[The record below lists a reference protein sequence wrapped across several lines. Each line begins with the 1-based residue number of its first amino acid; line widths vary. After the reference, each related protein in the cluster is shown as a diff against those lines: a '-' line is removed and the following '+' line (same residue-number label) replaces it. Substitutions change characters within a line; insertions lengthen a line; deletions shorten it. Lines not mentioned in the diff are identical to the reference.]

1 MKRGWIG
8 AALVLW
14 LAARGS
20 HAAEVAILKSA
31 DTLAWRP
38 AVEALRRAGSAHTF
52 SEHDFRGERA
62 EGTRILAEL
71 KDKGAILVALGPLAA
86 QMAHEA
92 LPAAPL
98 VFCMVSEPDKMG
110 LSPAIG
116 LTGVAF
122 RIPVRN
128 QLAAFRMV
136 NPRGVRIGVV
146 HGPDAA
152 EAVAEGLKA
161 APLVRL
167 ALYAKSLASDQE
179 LGPALRALFS
189 GPEAVDALWVPADSM
204 LLGDDTRRFL
214 LSESTKAGKPVYAF
228 SDSLVAE
235 GALVSNGPDF
245 GSIGEL
251 AAELVNRL
259 AAGEKERI
267 EMLVPRA
274 ELVINKK
281 AANKLKIEI
290 PADALA
296 AANRTF

>member
-1 MKRGWIG
+1 MMRARIAIG
-8 AALVLW
+8 LVLA
-14 LAARGS
+14 LARASG
-20 HAAEVAILKSA
+20 AAEVAILKST
-31 DTLAWRP
+31 DTPAWRP
-38 AVEALRRAGSAHTF
+38 ALDALRRVSPAHTF
-52 SEHDFRGERA
+52 TEHDFRGERA
-62 EGTRILAEL
+62 EGTRILGEL

-86 QMAHEA
+86 QMAREA

-98 VFCMVSEPDKMG
+98 VFCMVTDPDKMG
-110 LSPAIG
+110 LSPAAG

-152 EAVAEGLKA
+152 DIVAEGQKA

-167 ALYAKSLASDQE
+167 ALYAKALTSDQE
-179 LGPALRALFS
+179 LPAALRALYS
-189 GPEAVDALWVPADSM
+189 GPEAVDALWLPADSM
-204 LLGDDTRRFL
+204 LLGDETRRFL

-245 GSIGEL
+245 TSIGEL
-251 AAELVNRL
+251 AGELVNRL
-259 AAGEKERI
+259 ATGERERI

-281 AANKLKIEI
+281 AASKLKIEI
-290 PADALA
+290 PADALS

>member
-1 MKRGWIG
+1 MRSARIG
-8 AALVLW
+8 AALLLL
-14 LAARGS
+14 LAARGVS
-20 HAAEVAILKSA
+20 AAEVAILKSA
-31 DTLAWRP
+31 ETPAWKP
-38 AVEALRRAGSAHTF
+38 AVEALRRAAPTHIY
-52 SEHDFRGERA
+52 SEHDFRGERG
-62 EGTRILAEL
+62 EGARILAEL
-71 KDKGAILVALGPLAA
+71 KDRGAILVALGPLAA

-98 VFCMVSEPDKMG
+98 VFCMVSDPEKMG
-110 LSPAIG
+110 LAPAPGI
-116 LTGVAF
+116 TGVAF

-152 EAVAEGLKA
+152 EAVAEGQKA

-167 ALYAKSLASDQE
+167 ALYVKSVTSDQE
-179 LGPALRALFS
+179 LPQALRALFT

-259 AAGEKERI
+259 AAGEKDRI

-281 AANKLKIEI
+281 VASKLKIEI

>member
-1 MKRGWIG
+1 MKRGRIG
-8 AALVLW
+8 TVLVLL

-20 HAAEVAILKSA
+20 QAAEIAILKSA
-31 DTLAWRP
+31 DTLAWKP
-38 AVEALRRAGSAHTF
+38 AVEALRRASSAHTIT
-52 SEHDFRGERA
+52 EHDFRGERA

-71 KDKGAILVALGPLAA
+71 KDRGAILVALGPLAA

-92 LPAAPL
+92 LPSAPL
-98 VFCMVSEPDKMG
+98 VFCMVAEPEKMG
-110 LSPAIG
+110 LIPTIG

-152 EAVAEGLKA
+152 EAVAEGQKA

-167 ALYAKSLASDQE
+167 ALYAKNLTSDQE
-179 LGPALRALFS
+179 LPQALRALFT

-228 SDSLVAE
+228 SDTLVAE

-245 GSIGEL
+245 ASIGEL
-251 AAELVNRL
+251 AGELVNRL
-259 AAGEKERI
+259 AAGEKDRI

-281 AANKLKIEI
+281 VANKLKIEI

>member
-1 MKRGWIG
+1 MKRGRIG

-14 LAARGS
+14 LMAGASR
-20 HAAEVAILKSA
+20 AAEVAILKSNE
-31 DTLAWRP
+31 TLAWRP
-38 AVEALRRAGSAHTF
+38 ALEALRRTASGHNFT
-52 SEHDFRGERA
+52 EHDFRGERA
-62 EGTRILAEL
+62 EGTRILTEL
-71 KDKGAILVALGPLAA
+71 KDRGAILVALGPLAA
-86 QMAHEA
+86 QMAHEV
-92 LPAAPL
+92 LPSAPL
-98 VFCMVSEPDKMG
+98 VFCMVTEPEKMG
-110 LSPAIG
+110 LQPASG
-116 LTGVAF
+116 MTGVAF

-152 EAVAEGLKA
+152 DTVAEAQKA

-167 ALYAKSLASDQE
+167 ALYPKTLASDQE
-179 LGPALRALFS
+179 VPQALRALFS

-259 AAGEKERI
+259 ASGERERI

-281 AANKLKIEI
+281 AAGKLKIEI
-290 PADALA
+290 PADALS